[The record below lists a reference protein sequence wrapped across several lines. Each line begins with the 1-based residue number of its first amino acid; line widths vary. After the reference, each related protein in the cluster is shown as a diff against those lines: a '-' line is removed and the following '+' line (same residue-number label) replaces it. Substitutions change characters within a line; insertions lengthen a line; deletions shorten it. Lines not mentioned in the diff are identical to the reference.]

1 MRHLLNQKGLA
12 LAAIIVIGAAFMVV
26 GLCATKTVEHWKEAQ
41 PPVKKVHYRVIKGDP
56 AVDLMGYEC
65 YDEDQTLIDFA
76 VPMPD
81 TEGK

>member
-12 LAAIIVIGAAFMVV
+12 LAAIIVIGAAFMVA

-41 PPVKKVHYRVIKGDP
+41 PPVKKVHYYFAEDIPYAPDRVIF
-56 AVDLMGYEC
+56 
-65 YDEDQTLIDFA
+65 DFE